1 MNRKLL
7 TLLSIN
13 LFFSFALAQNT
24 VGTIINT
31 EDAAPGYTLFTASTE
46 TYLINN
52 CGEVINQW
60 SSVYPP
66 GNAVYLLED
75 GSILRAG
82 RTSSGDITFGGQ
94 GGIVEK
100 FDWDGNLT
108 WQYLYDTPQM
118 RQHHDVYPMPNGNV
132 LILAA
137 TVMSNAEAIQAG
149 RNPSLLPESDL
160 YNEQVIEVTPSGL
173 NGAIVVWEWNINDH
187 LIQDFDATKDN
198 FGDVGLS
205 QGKLDINFL
214 NGGSGGSN
222 WLHMNSVQ
230 YNEALD
236 QIILSSRNLSE
247 IYIIDHSTTSLE
259 AASSSGGTYGNGG
272 DFLYRWGNPQ
282 SYRHGDET
290 DRLLYGQHYPY
301 IIEDG
306 LIDAGKMI
314 LFNNGNGRTPLF
326 SDVYVFTLP
335 ESSPGFYNYT
345 ANTAYAP
352 LAPDYI
358 YNTPTPTDFY
368 SSILSSA
375 QRLPNGNTLIC
386 EGFNGRFFEI
396 DQLENKV
403 WEYISPVNNNNG
415 DIASQGDDPGGIA
428 NLSFRAIKYPLDYP
442 AFDSRDLTPDD
453 PIEDNSSMNVACTT
467 LSTNQNESH
476 TVSIYPN
483 PTQSVINI
491 NTRFDI
497 DKIEIYNIIGAKIAE
512 TYSASFDLSQYK
524 NGVYFLNIYL
534 NGNQISKKIIK
545 Y

>member
-1 MNRKLL
+1 MNKKILFLL
-7 TLLSIN
+7 FLN
-13 LFFSFALAQNT
+13 LFFTLAISQNT
-24 VGTIINT
+24 VGTILNT
-31 EDAAPGYTLFTASTE
+31 EEAAPGYTLFTANTE

-60 SSVYPP
+60 SSTFPP

-94 GGIVEK
+94 GGIIEK

-108 WQYLYDTPQM
+108 WQYLYDTSQM
-118 RQHHDVYPMPNGNV
+118 RQHHDIYPMPNGNV

-137 TVMSNAEAIQAG
+137 TVMNNAESIQAG
-149 RNPSLLPESDL
+149 RNPALLPESEL

-173 NGAIVVWEWNINDH
+173 NGAITVWEWNINDH
-187 LIQDFDATKDN
+187 LVQDFDATKDN

-222 WLHMNSVQ
+222 WLHMNSIQ
-230 YNEALD
+230 YHEALD
-236 QIILSSRNLSE
+236 QIVLSSRNLSE

-282 SYRHGDET
+282 SYRQGDET
-290 DRLLYGQHYPY
+290 DRLLYGQHFPY

-326 SDVYVFTLP
+326 SDVYIFSLP

-345 ANTAYAP
+345 SNTSYAP
-352 LAPDYI
+352 MVPDYI
-358 YNTPTPTDFY
+358 YNDPTPTEFY

-396 DQLENKV
+396 DQLDNKV

-415 DIASQGDDPGGIA
+415 AIASQGDDPNGIA
-428 NLSFRAIKYPLDYP
+428 NLSFRAIKYPLDYA
-442 AFDSRDLTPDD
+442 AFNSRDVTPGG
-453 PIEDNSSMNVACTT
+453 PIENNSSMNVTCST
-467 LSTNQNESH
+467 LSLDQNDSFLI
-476 TVSIYPN
+476 SIYPN
-483 PTQSVINI
+483 PTQNVINI
-491 NTRFDI
+491 NTKLNV
-497 DKIEIYNIIGAKIAE
+497 DKIEVYDILGSKINQ
-512 TYSASFDLSQYK
+512 TYSTTIDLSQYRS
-524 NGVYFLNIYL
+524 GIYFLVIYS
-534 NGNQISKKIIK
+534 NSNQISKKIIK